1 MTAHV
6 RLVIDER
13 EGALTAPRSALKRR
27 DGRQYLMVHRAGE
40 WVEQDVT
47 TGWRSDSAVE
57 ILSGVQAGDRIALNT
72 K

>member
-1 MTAHV
+1 
-6 RLVIDER
+6 
-13 EGALTAPRSALKRR
+13 
-27 DGRQYLMVHRAGE
+27 
-40 WVEQDVT
+40 VEQDVT